1 MARTK
6 FLRRNTGQYSR
17 LGKKRKKL
25 QKWSAPK
32 GRDNKMR
39 LKEKGYPRVVSV
51 GYKKDARMRGK
62 INGKEIIRVENPADI
77 NKASRDKLV
86 LIGKIGKRKRAEIE
100 KIAKEKGIM
109 ILNLKK
115 TKEKT
120 KEKKWINN

>member
-120 KEKKWINN
+120 KEKK